1 MSTIKIA
8 TFFFMFVS
16 IALATDV
23 GSRTLLP
30 GDAPQSTKAKRR
42 VSGSVSANEVQ
53 EIKQKL
59 EAVTNQVERMDA
71 ELEVMRH
78 QHKLMIHRTNV
89 GFLDQFYMKAGV
101 ALVLPRSRTFSFRTD
116 TGLGAF
122 VGMGQYFGR
131 NHVADLSFDWDV
143 YPSLTL
149 KYRFEIHSESP
160 QITWGPVIGIKVK
173 MANIRPFDN
182 FLDRPEDVK
191 NRFFIFGGI
200 LGFPLGRSLFTAELL
215 YLTNEQSI
223 FMTNL
228 ALHFFL

>member
-1 MSTIKIA
+1 MSTIRIA
-8 TFFFMFVS
+8 TLILLLVS
-16 IALATDV
+16 MARATAAED
-23 GSRTLLP
+23 RTLLP
-30 GDAPQSTKAKRR
+30 GALPQSTKVKRK

-59 EAVTNQVERMDA
+59 EAMATQVERMDA
-71 ELEVMRH
+71 ELDVMRH

-89 GFLDQFYMKAGV
+89 GFLDQFYMKAGA

-116 TGLGAF
+116 TGIGAF
-122 VGMGQYFGR
+122 VGAGQYFGR
-131 NHVADLSFDWDV
+131 NHVADLSLDWDV

-149 KYRFEIHSESP
+149 RYRFEIHTESP

-182 FLDRPEDVK
+182 FLDKPDEVK

-200 LGFPLGRSLFTAELL
+200 LAFPLGRSLFTTELL